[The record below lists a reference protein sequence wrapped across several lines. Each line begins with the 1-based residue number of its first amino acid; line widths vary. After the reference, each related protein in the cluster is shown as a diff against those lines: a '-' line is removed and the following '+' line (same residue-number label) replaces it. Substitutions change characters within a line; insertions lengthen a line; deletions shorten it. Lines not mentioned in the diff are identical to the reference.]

1 MSQKQLENHLN
12 SLGKFKLNKRGRRA
26 SSPLLDRR
34 PHIRTSLKATSA
46 PPKALYVQPAI
57 VGNSVVITAVAA
69 KEYSRRVRVRRLS
82 HLSRQSSVSDIQQ
95 PGDDESDTATMNEQ
109 PGIESM
115 NGQLEN
121 ATKHFVNLLQG
132 YIDMSEQV
140 GIITAL
146 IMSTCVG
153 LLASLIGH
161 WWDND
166 DHGIVDW
173 KISGFVT
180 SCVLCIFVSAINI
193 LWSFIYLAK
202 YTTVKHM
209 ATSLSAQI
217 ILSFRRKF
225 VDPDSMKNNP
235 FTDIKK
241 KNVAAISVAVELH
254 QYESRAMAVFTFASM
269 ALFAP
274 ACIFGCIVSMSDNDI
289 YNNYEHSGT
298 SRDSLDSVKFNV
310 TERFERNDGY
320 HLDGLEI
327 GMIIIMGVL
336 TAVYLCVLVY
346 GVFGA
351 RFSPYNYSTLI
362 FWAGLLDK
370 MVEQME
376 QMWDMPPGEKM
387 KF

>member
-1 MSQKQLENHLN
+1 MSQKQLENHIN
-12 SLGKFKLNKRGRRA
+12 SLGNFKLDKRGRRA

-46 PPKALYVQPAI
+46 PPKALYVQPVN

-69 KEYSRRVRVRRLS
+69 KKYSKRVRRLS
-82 HLSRQSSVSDIQQ
+82 HLSRQSSVPDIKQ

-121 ATKHFVNLLQG
+121 VTKHFVDLLQG

-161 WWDND
+161 WWDNN

-202 YTTVKHM
+202 YTAVKHM

-225 VDPDSMKNNP
+225 VDPVGSRHNP
-235 FTDIKK
+235 FPDIKK
-241 KNVAAISVAVELH
+241 KNVTTSVELH

-289 YNNYEHSGT
+289 YNNYEHSGM

-327 GMIIIMGVL
+327 GMIIIMSVL

-346 GVFGA
+346 GVFRA

-362 FWAGLLDK
+362 FWSGLLDK

-376 QMWDMPPGEKM
+376 QMWKPPGEKIN
-387 KF
+387 F

>member
-1 MSQKQLENHLN
+1 MSQSQ
-12 SLGKFKLNKRGRRA
+12 GNKNIGLCLR
-26 SSPLLDRR
+26 SE
-34 PHIRTSLKATSA
+34 
-46 PPKALYVQPAI
+46 
-57 VGNSVVITAVAA
+57 SVVITAVAA
-69 KEYSRRVRVRRLS
+69 KKYSKRVRRLSLRPS
-82 HLSRQSSVSDIQQ
+82 HLSRQSSVNTQ
-95 PGDDESDTATMNEQ
+95 DDDNSDTATMNE

-121 ATKHFVNLLQG
+121 ATKHFVDLLQG
-132 YIDMSEQV
+132 YIDLSEQV

-153 LLASLIGH
+153 FLASLIGH
-161 WWDND
+161 WWDNN

-202 YTTVKHM
+202 YTAVKHM

-217 ILSFRRKF
+217 ILSFRRKVVNPAACRKF
-225 VDPDSMKNNP
+225 VNTDST
-235 FTDIKK
+235 FTNAIKGK
-241 KNVAAISVAVELH
+241 EVTTSVERH
-254 QYESRAMAVFTFASM
+254 QYESHAMAVFTFASM

-289 YNNYEHSGT
+289 YNNYEHSG
-298 SRDSLDSVKFNV
+298 RDSLDSVKFNV

-336 TAVYLCVLVY
+336 TAVYVCVLVY

-362 FWAGLLDK
+362 FWARIVDEML
-370 MVEQME
+370 EQMDL
-376 QMWDMPPGEKM
+376 MWTDGTNVDGKKTNEK
-387 KF
+387 FNF